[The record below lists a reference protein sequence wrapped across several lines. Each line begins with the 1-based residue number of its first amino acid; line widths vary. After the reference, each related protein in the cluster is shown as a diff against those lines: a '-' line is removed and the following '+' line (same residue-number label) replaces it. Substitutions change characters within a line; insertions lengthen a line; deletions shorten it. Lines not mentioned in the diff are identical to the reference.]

1 MVHGENG
8 VSALKRVE
16 IKKAPRDVI
25 GCVITPHHRMEEK
38 IAANSERTARQL
50 SANPNRKI
58 AQVSKYR
65 TYETAIWR
73 LIKIRS
79 I

>member
-16 IKKAPRDVI
+16 RKKAPRDVI
-25 GCVITPHHRMEEK
+25 GCVITHHHRMEEK
-38 IAANSERTARQL
+38 TAANSERTARQL

-73 LIKIRS
+73 LIKISS